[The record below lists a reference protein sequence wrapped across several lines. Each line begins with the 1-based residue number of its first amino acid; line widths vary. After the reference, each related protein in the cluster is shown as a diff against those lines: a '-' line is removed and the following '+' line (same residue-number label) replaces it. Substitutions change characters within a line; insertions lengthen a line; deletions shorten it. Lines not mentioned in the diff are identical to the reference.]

1 MDKFKVAE
9 IVEKSLTTYM
19 LVENGIEFD
28 TIRFT
33 EGFAQHDGEF
43 VDKKGQTVKFE
54 TKVRNVPSDR
64 YSTTIIE
71 ESKYEYLMAEEL
83 PTYLFVFFTDC
94 KVFVQNV
101 KKAEV
106 SKKKKKAPKTT
117 AGDNKKIEK
126 TFVEFDIK
134 KGITLNY

>member
-1 MDKFKVAE
+1 MDDSKLAE

-19 LVENGIEFD
+19 LVQNGIEFD
-28 TIRFT
+28 TISFT
-33 EGFAQHDGEF
+33 GRFAQHDGEF
-43 VDKKGQTVKFE
+43 VNKKGQRVKFE

-71 ESKYEYLMAEEL
+71 ESKYDYLMAEEL
-83 PTYLFVFFTDC
+83 PTYLFVFFTDG
-94 KVFVQNV
+94 KVFVKNV

-106 SKKKKKAPKTT
+106 SKKNRKAPKTT
-117 AGDNKKIEK
+117 TGNNKKIEK

-134 KGITLNY
+134 EGNIIDY